1 MFVLQ
6 SELLRKLDGHLF
18 WLEESLVAAGK
29 DKFIPEFQAY
39 SLITFNQQSI

>member
-1 MFVLQ
+1 MFALL

-18 WLEESLVAAGK
+18 WLEGSLDAAGK

-39 SLITFNQQSI
+39 GLITLTNN